1 VALLLAMIGKLVS
14 VTQSPPNTIVTRS
27 ARFQVS
33 RGMGTILGALVML
46 FIISAI
52 FAPSSVSKG
61 AVLGMLPFAA
71 VLAIIGVGQT
81 LVVQQGGIDLSV
93 AGSVSLTVVFV
104 TKLPDQKDGRLLYAV
119 VVAFIVSLIA
129 GLLNGILVSQLGI
142 NPIVATLGMSSLLYA
157 VMMIIS
163 LGISQRTTVLLNK
176 IASNLTLGIPNSI
189 YFATGAVILTTLFL
203 KMSVA
208 GRHFEGIGANARA
221 GRTAG
226 LAVKRYQA
234 SAYVFAQ
241 LLYCLGGVLLGGIL
255 TQPTAYQG
263 DSLVLPSVATVVL
276 GGTSLLGGRGF
287 PAASAVAAIFLSQ
300 LDQFVLSLKVPYA
313 VRTLVTAMA
322 LLVGIALYS
331 VNWGLVK
338 KKILTTMKRKREDE
352 ISHG

>member
-1 VALLLAMIGKLVS
+1 MS
-14 VTQSPPNTIVTRS
+14 VLEAPRSAILTRS

-33 RGMGTILGALVML
+33 RGMRTILGALVML

-71 VLAIIGVGQT
+71 VLAIIGLGQT

-104 TKLPDQKDGRLLYAV
+104 TKLPDQKDNRLLYAV
-119 VVAFIVSLIA
+119 AVAFIVSLIA
-129 GLLNGILVSQLGI
+129 GLLNGILVSRLEI

-157 VMMIIS
+157 VMMIVS
-163 LGISQRTTVLLNK
+163 LGISHRTTVLLNN
-176 IASNLTLGIPNSI
+176 ISSNLTLGIPNSI
-189 YFATGAVILTTLFL
+189 YFAIGAVIVTTLFL

-208 GRHFEGIGANARA
+208 GRRFEGIGSNARA

-226 LAVKRYQA
+226 LAVKRHQT
-234 SAYVFAQ
+234 SAYILAQ

-338 KKILTTMKRKREDE
+338 KKILSAVREKKVGE

>member
-1 VALLLAMIGKLVS
+1 
-14 VTQSPPNTIVTRS
+14 
-27 ARFQVS
+27 
-33 RGMGTILGALVML
+33 
-46 FIISAI
+46 
-52 FAPSSVSKG
+52 
-61 AVLGMLPFAA
+61 MLPFAA
-71 VLAIIGVGQT
+71 VLAIIGLGQT

-104 TKLPDQKDGRLLYAV
+104 TKLPDQKDNRLLEAV
-119 VVAFIVSLIA
+119 LVAFVVSLIA
-129 GLLNGILVSQLGI
+129 GSLNGILVSRLGI
-142 NPIVATLGMSSLLYA
+142 NPIVATLGMSALLYA
-157 VMMIIS
+157 VMMIVS
-163 LGISQRTTVLLNK
+163 LGISHRTTDLLNK
-176 IASNLTLGIPNSI
+176 ISSNLTLGIPNSI
-189 YFATGAVILTTLFL
+189 YFATGAVIVTTLFL

-208 GRHFEGIGANARA
+208 GRRFESIGANARA

-226 LAVKRYQA
+226 LDVKRHQS
-234 SAYVFAQ
+234 SAYMLAQ

-338 KKILTTMKRKREDE
+338 KKILSVVAGKKVNV
-352 ISHG
+352 IAHG